1 MYVSAGTNRM
11 GSTWTWR
18 MWPTELL
25 LPASPVLVFGP
36 YIGFL
41 AIVTIWIYARW
52 KFYSLICALSPL
64 FCTGTQLKRCLL
76 SWTPS
81 TKTGFR
87 NMEQLHFCMFSPL
100 PSLRYMMFNLCSE
113 KTYDTSFFHG
123 RVERVLIDD
132 HNVPSLQQMLEFAN
146 KVPDNGS
153 KNIINQ
159 IG

>member
-1 MYVSAGTNRM
+1 
-11 GSTWTWR
+11 
-18 MWPTELL
+18 
-25 LPASPVLVFGP
+25 
-36 YIGFL
+36 
-41 AIVTIWIYARW
+41 
-52 KFYSLICALSPL
+52 
-64 FCTGTQLKRCLL
+64 
-76 SWTPS
+76 
-81 TKTGFR
+81 
-87 NMEQLHFCMFSPL
+87 MFSSL

-159 IG
+159 FG